1 MNLHWP
7 KNVIR
12 SKGVLYFSHN
22 RDMSLLFESAGV
34 QKNLKEAGYW
44 YATAPEEELEIMM
57 MRDPALRRDWDPE
70 YGDRMIKL
78 VFIGRDLDREKLA
91 KELDECLA

>member
-1 MNLHWP
+1 TQNP
-7 KNVIR
+7 
-12 SKGVLYFSHN
+12 
-22 RDMSLLFESAGV
+22 DMSYLFEQAGT

-44 YATAPEEELEIMM
+44 YATAPQEELEIMM
-57 MRDPALRRDWDPE
+57 MRDPALRRDWDEE

-91 KELDECLA
+91 QELDDCLA